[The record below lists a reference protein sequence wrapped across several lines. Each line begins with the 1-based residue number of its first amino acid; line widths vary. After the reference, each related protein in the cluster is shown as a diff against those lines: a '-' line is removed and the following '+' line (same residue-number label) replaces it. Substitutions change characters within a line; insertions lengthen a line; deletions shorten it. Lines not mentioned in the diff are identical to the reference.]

1 MARKRVRR
9 FTDKDKRSSTFLLL
23 AVGINDLGR
32 RRRKKREEGPALV
45 DRAAQLVGVLLML
58 MLELELVLVLV
69 LQIHK
74 LAAGALGSIDM
85 TLQKE
90 RRSRI
95 EGWRPSVRPT
105 EGTLFSVCI

>member
-1 MARKRVRR
+1 VRR

-58 MLELELVLVLV
+58 MLMLELELELELVLV

>member
-1 MARKRVRR
+1 MRR

-58 MLELELVLVLV
+58 VLELVLV